1 MSKIIFFEQDAR
13 EKLKE
18 GVDMIAD
25 SVSPTLGPRG
35 RNVVIGSQFGAP
47 RITNDGR
54 TIADNIILED
64 PTENIGAEI
73 AKSCARKTD
82 LVVGDAT
89 TTTIV
94 LLQAIIDEGVKHLK
108 TSVSPMKL
116 RAGIE
121 KATEMVIKKLE
132 EMTIPVDT
140 DKMMEHVATLS
151 VENPKIGKI
160 IADTIKKI
168 GTDGIVT
175 VEEYEGDDIEVEI
188 TEGMRFDRGCISFY
202 MLTNYEK
209 MIAEYRNVH
218 ILVTD
223 KKIITSQEIIPF
235 LEKLANSGKN
245 ELVIIADDVDGE
257 ARQTFELN
265 KKNGLFNILAIRA
278 PGTFDTKHELLED
291 IAVKCGATLVTDQSG
306 INLSTAGLDILG
318 YAGKVTAT
326 KDFTTIVRGAGNA
339 MDVDKYVDTLKK
351 RRNQAVSKY
360 EKTKLEERIAQLSG
374 SVAVIKV
381 GGLTETDR
389 KYTKDKIDDAVNA
402 TKHASQEGI
411 VAGGG
416 VALVKA
422 GRKVATELKSNID
435 PEILI
440 GINILLLAITKP
452 LQQIARNAGR
462 VAWNKISDHIN
473 TDNDL
478 SGYDAFTD
486 ELTDNMIESGI
497 IDPVKSVKTALL
509 NASKDGAL
517 LLTTDVSISE
527 KPEKNKTE

>member
-18 GVDMIAD
+18 GVDMVAD

-54 TIADNIILED
+54 TIADNILLDD

-168 GTDGIVT
+168 GTD
-175 VEEYEGDDIEVEI
+175 
-188 TEGMRFDRGCISFY
+188 
-202 MLTNYEK
+202 
-209 MIAEYRNVH
+209 
-218 ILVTD
+218 
-223 KKIITSQEIIPF
+223 
-235 LEKLANSGKN
+235 
-245 ELVIIADDVDGE
+245 
-257 ARQTFELN
+257 
-265 KKNGLFNILAIRA
+265 
-278 PGTFDTKHELLED
+278 
-291 IAVKCGATLVTDQSG
+291 
-306 INLSTAGLDILG
+306 
-318 YAGKVTAT
+318 
-326 KDFTTIVRGAGNA
+326 
-339 MDVDKYVDTLKK
+339 
-351 RRNQAVSKY
+351 VS
-360 EKTKLEERIAQLSG
+360 
-374 SVAVIKV
+374 
-381 GGLTETDR
+381 
-389 KYTKDKIDDAVNA
+389 
-402 TKHASQEGI
+402 
-411 VAGGG
+411 
-416 VALVKA
+416 
-422 GRKVATELKSNID
+422 
-435 PEILI
+435 
-440 GINILLLAITKP
+440 
-452 LQQIARNAGR
+452 
-462 VAWNKISDHIN
+462 
-473 TDNDL
+473 
-478 SGYDAFTD
+478 
-486 ELTDNMIESGI
+486 
-497 IDPVKSVKTALL
+497 
-509 NASKDGAL
+509 
-517 LLTTDVSISE
+517 
-527 KPEKNKTE
+527 

>member
-1 MSKIIFFEQDAR
+1 MSKLIFFEQDAR

-54 TIADNIILED
+54 TIADNILLDD

-140 DKMMEHVATLS
+140 DQMMEHVATLS

-209 MIAEYRNVH
+209 MLAEYRNVSV
-218 ILVTD
+218 LVTD
-223 KKIITSQEIIPF
+223 KKIMTSTDLIPF
-235 LEKLANSGKN
+235 LQRLGDAGKG

-257 ARQTFELN
+257 ARTTLEQNQNLMKTLC
-265 KKNGLFNILAIRA
+265 IRA

-291 IAVKCGATLVTDQSG
+291 IATKCGATLVTDQSG
-306 INLSTAGLDILG
+306 INLSTASLDILG
-318 YAGKVTAT
+318 FAGKVTAT
-326 KDFTTIVRGAGNA
+326 KDFTTIVRGGGNQ

-402 TKHASQEGI
+402 TKHAAQEGI

-478 SGYDAFTD
+478 SGYNAMTD
-486 ELTDNMIESGI
+486 ELTDDMIRDGV
-497 IDPVKSVKTALL
+497 IDPVKATKTALI

-517 LLTTDVSISE
+517 FLTSDVSIAE
-527 KPEKNKTE
+527 KPEKKVEN